1 VRGRS
6 RINVA
11 RPHPAHNSGCSTTEI
26 GTLKAAG
33 PAMVEGSGTAE
44 RPTIWAIAWD
54 QGAGALIKAMAD
66 RCRTKAG

>member
-1 VRGRS
+1 
-6 RINVA
+6 
-11 RPHPAHNSGCSTTEI
+11 
-26 GTLKAAG
+26 
-33 PAMVEGSGTAE
+33 MVEGSGTAE